1 MVEHG
6 AVMSETGSN
15 RRITDRKK
23 TLKSAKIVINK
34 KQSVIDC
41 FVRDLTST
49 GAKLQVGDLV
59 AIPRDFTQMLQVGSS
74 HENKLVRA
82 HGSELGVLFLNC
94 PRAASRRL
102 VDALLADHLFIVRA
116 RQAV

>member
-23 TLKSAKIVINK
+23 TLKSAKIVFNK

-41 FVRDLTST
+41 FVRDVSST
-49 GAKLQVGDLV
+49 GAKLQVGDLL
-59 AIPRDFTQMLQVGSS
+59 ALPRSFTLVLNDGTS
-74 HENKLVRA
+74 HECERVRA
-82 HGSELGVLFLNC
+82 HGTEIGVRFLN
-94 PRAASRRL
+94 
-102 VDALLADHLFIVRA
+102 
-116 RQAV
+116 